1 MRNHILVAEDDPQHA
16 ELILE
21 AFSVAKI
28 ANPVFVCEDGAEA
41 IAHLSGEAPTA
52 DGDGHVPA
60 LLLLD
65 LQMPR
70 RSGLEVLEW
79 AKEQPHLKYV
89 PVVMLTSSRE
99 AEDMTKAYELGANSY
114 LVKPVGFDALVQV
127 IRTLGMYWLV
137 LNQKPPSER
146 S

>member
-1 MRNHILVAEDDPQHA
+1 MNKHILVAEDDPQHA

-21 AFSVAKI
+21 AFSAAKI
-28 ANPVFVCEDGAEA
+28 ANPVLVCKDGAEA
-41 IAHLSGEAPTA
+41 IAHLSEEALQPGA
-52 DGDGHVPA
+52 DGVPS

-65 LQMPR
+65 LHLPR

-79 AKEQPHLKYV
+79 VKDQRHLKFV

-137 LNQKPPSER
+137 LNQKPAPER

>member
-1 MRNHILVAEDDPQHA
+1 MSKQILVAEDDPQHA

-21 AFSVAKI
+21 AFSAAKI
-28 ANPVFVCEDGAEA
+28 VNPVLVCKDGAEA
-41 IAHLSGEAPTA
+41 IAHLSGETPQGHA
-52 DGDGHVPA
+52 DGVPA

-65 LQMPR
+65 LQLPR

-89 PVVMLTSSRE
+89 PAVMLTSSRE

>member
-1 MRNHILVAEDDPQHA
+1 VSSHILVAEDDPQHA

-28 ANPVFVCEDGAEA
+28 ANPVFVCKDGAEA
-41 IAHLSGEAPTA
+41 TAHLSGEAPQADA
-52 DGDGHVPA
+52 DGVPA

-65 LQMPR
+65 LHLPR
-70 RSGLEVLEW
+70 RSGLEVLAW
-79 AKEQPHLKYV
+79 AKEQRHLKYV

>member
-1 MRNHILVAEDDPQHA
+1 MGKLILVAEDDPQHA

-21 AFSVAKI
+21 AFSAAKI
-28 ANPVFVCEDGAEA
+28 ANPVLVCKDGAEA
-41 IAHLSGEAPTA
+41 IAHLSGEAPHHDA
-52 DGDGHVPA
+52 GGVPS

-65 LQMPR
+65 LHLPR

-79 AKEQPHLKYV
+79 VRDQPHLKYV

-114 LVKPVGFDALVQV
+114 LIKPVGFDALVQV

-137 LNQKPPSER
+137 LNQKPVPER
-146 S
+146 